1 MLVHS
6 ILVPRGLFPES
17 LRNFSGPE
25 RVFFVFVVFAFKI
38 EVSVI
43 FKICNTM
50 QLLVDEAKLI
60 GLWAKNCAAMCQVLI
75 SKFHFGPE
83 KFPGLSKNGPQGFS
97 QSLGTRLP
105 ALILFFFGQEP
116 RLESRERRRS
126 NLLYFLH
133 R

>member
-25 RVFFVFVVFAFKI
+25 RFFFVFVVFAFKI
-38 EVSVI
+38 EVSMI
-43 FKICNTM
+43 LKICSTM
-50 QLLVDEAKLI
+50 QLLVNKAKLT
-60 GLWAKNCAAMCQVLI
+60 GLWAKNCAAITGFNFKI
-75 SKFHFGPE
+75 SFRTVG
-83 KFPGLSKNGPQGFS
+83 NGPQSFS

-105 ALILFFFGQEP
+105 ALILPFFGQEP
-116 RLESRERRRS
+116 RLKSRERRRT
-126 NLLYFLH
+126 NLLYLLH